1 VPTYSQVTVFK
12 DSEMQTIKN
21 LYDSA
26 KRNGQHNI
34 IVQLHNRIV
43 NVMQV
48 EPKENPID
56 FVGIV
61 IKDYNYY
68 TQNM

>member
-1 VPTYSQVTVFK
+1 
-12 DSEMQTIKN
+12 MQTIKN
-21 LYDSA
+21 LYDTA
-26 KRNGQHNI
+26 KRNGQHNVI
-34 IVQLHNRIV
+34 LELHDRLV
-43 NVMQV
+43 KVMQV
-48 EPKENPID
+48 VPNEKPFD